1 LESGDFWCIIWV
13 VLKII
18 ILMLIFISVFQI
30 MATRKLEDKN
40 IRKILKNGDSYAVTI
55 PIEIMTELNWKEK
68 QKVVVK
74 KIRGG
79 FSVKDWRK

>member
-1 LESGDFWCIIWV
+1 
-13 VLKII
+13 
-18 ILMLIFISVFQI
+18 
-30 MATRKLEDKN
+30 MARQKLANKN

-55 PIEIMTELNWKEK
+55 PIEIMTELKWKEK

-79 FSVKDWRK
+79 FSARDWKK

>member
-1 LESGDFWCIIWV
+1 
-13 VLKII
+13 
-18 ILMLIFISVFQI
+18 

-40 IRKILKNGDSYAVTI
+40 TRKILKNGDSYAVTI
-55 PIEIMTELNWKEK
+55 PIEIMNELKWKEK

-79 FSVKDWRK
+79 FSVKDWKK